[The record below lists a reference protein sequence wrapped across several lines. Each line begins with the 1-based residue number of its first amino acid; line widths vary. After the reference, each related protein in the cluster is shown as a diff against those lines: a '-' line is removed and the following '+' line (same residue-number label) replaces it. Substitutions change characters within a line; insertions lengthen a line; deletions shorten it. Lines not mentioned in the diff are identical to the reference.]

1 MVFLMNAMRCNVR
14 QTIGM
19 FDHFL
24 GTVSICITRVFL
36 TLGLIVFGNTFTAH
50 HASAQS
56 GLGIA
61 AVVNDDV
68 ISMLDLSARTTMVI
82 NASGINSTPETRGRI
97 AQQVLRGLIDE
108 KLKLQETR
116 KSGIK
121 VSQADIERALQDIA
135 NTNKITV
142 PQLTDNFNR
151 MGVPI
156 TALTSKLESDIAWQ
170 AYVSSRLARRIQVG
184 AEEINDEITRIEAA
198 AGKPE
203 YRLGEIFL
211 PVDTPARD
219 TEVRTMAERL
229 VLQLQKGAPFSAL
242 AKNFSAAPSAAVGGD
257 MGWVQLSSL
266 DQALQNVIQRMKPG
280 MASIPTRSLGGYYV
294 MFLREVR
301 TSPGLETGDATL
313 RLSQYHV
320 PFTDMDNKAA
330 LQQLTDK
337 LTAYTRGM
345 TSCQQLEAAGAKDG
359 SLMSGSLG
367 EMKLSNLPN
376 DMRAILDTLPPG
388 QPSQPVATGGGLAVM
403 MICERNDEGRNMENI
418 RTLIRNKLVN
428 QRLEVTAQRKL
439 RDLRRA
445 AFVDIR
451 L

>member
-1 MVFLMNAMRCNVR
+1 MFDT
-14 QTIGM
+14 TIGM
-19 FDHFL
+19 LDLFF
-24 GTVSICITRVFL
+24 GRVLIRTARVLPALVLAVGSMFA
-36 TLGLIVFGNTFTAH
+36 TL

-68 ISMLDLSARTTMVI
+68 ISMLDLNARTTMVI
-82 NASGINSTPETRGRI
+82 DSSGINSTPEIRTRI
-97 AQQVLRGLIDE
+97 ARQVLRGLIDE

-121 VSQADIERALQDIA
+121 VTQADLERALQDIA

-142 PQLTDNFNR
+142 AELTDNFNR
-151 MGVPI
+151 MGIPI
-156 TALTSKLESDIAWQ
+156 TALTAKLESDIAWQ
-170 AYVSSRLARRIQVG
+170 TYIGRRLAKRIQIG
-184 AEEINDEITRIEAA
+184 AEEIKDEIARIEAA

-242 AKNFSAAPSAAVGGD
+242 AQNFSAAPSAAVGGD

-280 MASIPTRSLGGYYV
+280 TASIPTRSLGGYYI
-294 MFLREVR
+294 MFVREVR
-301 TSPGLETGDATL
+301 TSPGLGTGDSTI

-320 PFTDMDNKAA
+320 PFTDMQNKAA

-337 LTAYTRGM
+337 MTAYTRGM
-345 TSCQQLEAAGAKDG
+345 TSCQQLETAGAKDG

-367 EMKLSNLPN
+367 EMKLSNLPDN
-376 DMRAILDTLPPG
+376 MRAILATLPLG

-403 MICERNDEGRNMENI
+403 MICQRQDEGRDMEII
-418 RTLIRNKLVN
+418 RTTIRKKLVN

>member
-1 MVFLMNAMRCNVR
+1 MFDT
-14 QTIGM
+14 TIGM
-19 FDHFL
+19 LDHVF
-24 GTVSICITRVFL
+24 GEVSARINRVFSV
-36 TLGLIVFGNTFTAH
+36 LGLIVFGSIFVPP

-68 ISMLDLSARTTMVI
+68 ISMLDLNARTTMVI
-82 NASGINSTPETRGRI
+82 DSSGINSTPETRTRI
-97 AQQVLRGLIDE
+97 ARQVLRGLIDE

-121 VSQADIERALQDIA
+121 VSQADLERALQDIA
-135 NTNKITV
+135 NNNNITV
-142 PQLTDNFNR
+142 VELTNNFNR
-151 MGVPI
+151 MGIPI
-156 TALTSKLESDIAWQ
+156 TALTAKLESDIAWQ
-170 AYVSSRLARRIQVG
+170 TYVSRRLAKRIQVG
-184 AEEINDEITRIEAA
+184 AEEIKDEIARIEAA

-211 PVDTPARD
+211 PVDTPSRD

-242 AKNFSAAPSAAVGGD
+242 AQNFSAAPSAAVGGD

-280 MASIPTRSLGGYYV
+280 TASIPTRSLGGYYI
-294 MFLREVR
+294 MFVREVR
-301 TSPGLETGDATL
+301 TSPGLGGGDATI

-320 PFTDMDNKAA
+320 PFTDMQNTAA
-330 LQQLTDK
+330 LRQLTDK
-337 LTAYTRGM
+337 MTAYTRGM
-345 TSCQQLEAAGAKDG
+345 TSCQQLEAAGTKDG

-367 EMKLSNLPN
+367 EMKLSNLPDN
-376 DMRAILDTLPPG
+376 MRAILATLPPG

-403 MICERNDEGRNMENI
+403 MICQRQDEGRDMEII
-418 RTLIRNKLVN
+418 RTTIRKKLVN